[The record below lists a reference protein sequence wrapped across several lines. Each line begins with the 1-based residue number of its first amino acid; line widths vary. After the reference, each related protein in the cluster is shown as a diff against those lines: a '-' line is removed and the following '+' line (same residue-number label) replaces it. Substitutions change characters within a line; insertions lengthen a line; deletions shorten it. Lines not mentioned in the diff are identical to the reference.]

1 MAFLSGITA
10 NGRPLSIMDE
20 ATKWVVAY
28 AGADAS
34 GVGEHGQQT
43 VRGVGHAV
51 NFASGAADCSE
62 IAVAI
67 ERERGA
73 LLVGGDDGA
82 GVAVGISFNHGLLA
96 IAIGDA
102 D

>member
-1 MAFLSGITA
+1 MV
-10 NGRPLSIMDE
+10 E
-20 ATKWVVAY
+20 ATKRVVAY

-34 GVGEHGQQT
+34 GVGERGQQT

-51 NFASGAADCSE
+51 NFASRAGDCSE

-73 LLVGGDDGA
+73 LLVSGDDSA
-82 GVAVGISFNHGLLA
+82 GFAINISLNHNLLM
-96 IAIGDA
+96 IFITRTWN
-102 D
+102 